1 MSMHILPAYYT
12 TTVSKRKLQRKKS
25 TAKTKLVSDHDRWLL
40 SKGLHTDQIKSKK
53 DKKSL
58 DLLFRKGYNES
69 MMVDRS
75 TREYDNKALVAGD
88 CSKRD
93 IMTNLHKEP
102 EHVQQEILRKAS
114 LVMPLYNKGGLQY
127 AGPDVDLTTVGSK
140 SRRG

>member
-1 MSMHILPAYYT
+1 MHILPAYYT
-12 TTVSKRKLQRKKS
+12 TTVSKRKTKRKAKS
-25 TAKTKLVSDHDRWLL
+25 KLISDHDKWLIN
-40 SKGLHTDQIKSKK
+40 KGLHPDQIRLKK
-53 DKKSL
+53 DKKVL
-58 DLLFRKGYNES
+58 DKLWRSGYNND

-75 TREYDNKALVAGD
+75 TRHYDDKELVAGD

-102 EHVQQEILRKAS
+102 EHVREEILRKAS

-127 AGPDVDLTTVGSK
+127 AGPDVDLTTVGTK

>member
-1 MSMHILPAYYT
+1 
-12 TTVSKRKLQRKKS
+12 
-25 TAKTKLVSDHDRWLL
+25 LL
-40 SKGLHTDQIKSKK
+40 SKGLHPDQIKSKK

-58 DLLFRKGYNES
+58 DLSFRKGYNES

-75 TREYDNKALVAGD
+75 TRHYDDKALVAGD

-102 EHVQQEILRKAS
+102 EHVQKEILKKAS

-127 AGPDVDLTTVGSK
+127 AGPDVDLTTVGTK

>member
-1 MSMHILPAYYT
+1 MHILPAYYT
-12 TTVSKRKLQRKKS
+12 TTVSKRKLSRKA
-25 TAKTKLVSDHDRWLL
+25 TAKSKLVSDHDRWLL
-40 SKGLHTDQIKSKK
+40 SKGLHPDQIKSKK

-58 DLLFRKGYNES
+58 DLSFRKGYNES
-69 MMVDRS
+69 MVVDRS
-75 TREYDNKALVAGD
+75 TRHYDNKKLVAGD

-102 EHVQQEILRKAS
+102 EHVQKEILKKAS

-127 AGPDVDLTTVGSK
+127 AGPDVDLTTVGTK

>member
-1 MSMHILPAYYT
+1 MSMHILPAFFT
-12 TTVSKRKLQRKKS
+12 TTNSRKRKKK
-25 TAKTKLVSDHDRWLL
+25 TAAKTKLVSDHDRWLL
-40 SKGLHTDQIKSKK
+40 KNGVHPDQIRSKK
-53 DKKSL
+53 DKKVL
-58 DLLFRKGYNES
+58 DKMWRSGYNDS

-75 TREYDNKALVAGD
+75 TRHYDDKELVAGD

-102 EHVQQEILRKAS
+102 EHVQEEILRKAS

-127 AGPDVDLTTVGSK
+127 AGPNVDLKTVGTK

>member
-12 TTVSKRKLQRKKS
+12 TTVSKRKQSRKNKAKS
-25 TAKTKLVSDHDRWLL
+25 KLVSDHDRWLI
-40 SKGLHTDQIKSKK
+40 SKGLHPDQIKSKK

-58 DLLFRKGYNES
+58 DLSFRKGYNES

-75 TREYDNKALVAGD
+75 TRHYDDKALVAGD

-102 EHVQQEILRKAS
+102 EHVQKEILKKAS

-127 AGPDVDLTTVGSK
+127 AGPDVDLTTVGTK

>member
-12 TTVSKRKLQRKKS
+12 TTVSKRKLSRKA
-25 TAKTKLVSDHDRWLL
+25 TAKSKLVSDHDRWLL
-40 SKGLHTDQIKSKK
+40 SKGLHPDQIKSKK

-58 DLLFRKGYNES
+58 DLSFRKGYNES
-69 MMVDRS
+69 MVVDRS
-75 TREYDNKALVAGD
+75 TRHYDNKKLVAGD

-102 EHVQQEILRKAS
+102 EHVQKEILKKAS

>member
-12 TTVSKRKLQRKKS
+12 TTVSKRKLSRKA
-25 TAKTKLVSDHDRWLL
+25 TAKSKLVSDHDRWLL
-40 SKGLHTDQIKSKK
+40 SKGLHPDQIKSKK

-58 DLLFRKGYNES
+58 DLSFRKGYNES
-69 MMVDRS
+69 MVVDRS
-75 TREYDNKALVAGD
+75 TRHYDNKKLVAGD

-102 EHVQQEILRKAS
+102 EHVQKEILKKAS

-127 AGPDVDLTTVGSK
+127 AGPDVDLTTVGTK

>member
-1 MSMHILPAYYT
+1 MSMHILPAFFT
-12 TTVSKRKLQRKKS
+12 STNSRKRKKKPA
-25 TAKTKLVSDHDRWLL
+25 AKTKLVSDHDRWLL
-40 SKGLHTDQIKSKK
+40 KNGVHPDQIRSKK
-53 DKKSL
+53 DKKVL
-58 DLLFRKGYNES
+58 DKMWRSSYNDS

-75 TREYDNKALVAGD
+75 TRHYDDKELVAGD

-102 EHVQQEILRKAS
+102 EHVQEEILRKAS

-127 AGPDVDLTTVGSK
+127 AGPNVDLKTVGTK

>member
-1 MSMHILPAYYT
+1 MHILPAYYT
-12 TTVSKRKLQRKKS
+12 TTVSKRKLKRKSKAKS
-25 TAKTKLVSDHDRWLL
+25 KVMSAHDKWLIN
-40 SKGLHTDQIKSKK
+40 KGLHPDQIRLKK
-53 DKKSL
+53 DKKVL
-58 DLLFRKGYNES
+58 DELWFSGYTND

-75 TREYDNKALVAGD
+75 DYVSSGLSGTKSSCA
-88 CSKRD
+88 KRD

-102 EHVQQEILRKAS
+102 EHVQKEILRKAS

>member
-12 TTVSKRKLQRKKS
+12 TTVSKRKLSRKA
-25 TAKTKLVSDHDRWLL
+25 TAKSKLVSDHDRWLL
-40 SKGLHTDQIKSKK
+40 SKGLHPDQIRSKK

-58 DLLFRKGYNES
+58 DLSFRKEYNES
-69 MMVDRS
+69 MVVDRS
-75 TREYDNKALVAGD
+75 TREYDNKKLVAGD

-102 EHVQQEILRKAS
+102 EHVQQEILKKAS

-127 AGPDVDLTTVGSK
+127 AGPNVDLTTVGTK

>member
-12 TTVSKRKLQRKKS
+12 TTVSKRKTKRKAQS
-25 TAKTKLVSDHDRWLL
+25 KLVSDHDRWLL
-40 SKGLHTDQIKSKK
+40 SKGLHPDQIKM
-53 DKKSL
+53 KKSV
-58 DLLFRKGYNES
+58 DLSWKKRYTDD

-75 TREYDNKALVAGD
+75 TRSYDDKALVAGD

-102 EHVQQEILRKAS
+102 EHVQEEILRKAS

-127 AGPDVDLTTVGSK
+127 AGPNVDLTTVGTK

>member
-1 MSMHILPAYYT
+1 MTGVQTCALPICFPVT
-12 TTVSKRKLQRKKS
+12 IQKS
-25 TAKTKLVSDHDRWLL
+25 
-40 SKGLHTDQIKSKK
+40 
-53 DKKSL
+53 
-58 DLLFRKGYNES
+58 
-69 MMVDRS
+69 
-75 TREYDNKALVAGD
+75 VAGD

>member
-1 MSMHILPAYYT
+1 MHILPAYYT
-12 TTVSKRKLQRKKS
+12 TTVSKRKLSRKA
-25 TAKTKLVSDHDRWLL
+25 TAKSKLVSDHDRWLL
-40 SKGLHTDQIKSKK
+40 SKGLHPDQIKSKK

-58 DLLFRKGYNES
+58 DLSFRKGYNES
-69 MMVDRS
+69 MVVDRS
-75 TREYDNKALVAGD
+75 TRHYDNKKLVAGD

-102 EHVQQEILRKAS
+102 EHVQKEILKKAS